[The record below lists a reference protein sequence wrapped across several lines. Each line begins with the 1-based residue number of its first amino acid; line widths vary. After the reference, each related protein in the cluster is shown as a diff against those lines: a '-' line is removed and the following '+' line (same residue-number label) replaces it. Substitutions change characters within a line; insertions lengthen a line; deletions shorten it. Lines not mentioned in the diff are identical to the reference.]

1 MNSNPEWRKDA
12 LLDKP
17 YFAPLHPFVYR
28 LGRDA
33 FPTLQ
38 DCNALLEWH
47 TPAVTVQSGQPVRF
61 VAQQHGKLPF
71 ESQYEPRC
79 YLKGEVATREGNWHD
94 LFNALV
100 WMAFPKAKTAINAR
114 HYHVLTDHSKGAD
127 TGMSGGRGSTRDT
140 STLLDESG
148 VIVVC
153 ADAELARLLRDFQWK
168 ELFWVRR
175 EQVRSSMG
183 FYLFGHGLYEKALRP
198 YIGMT
203 GQGLLLAAEPEFF
216 NWALER
222 QLEYLDGRLSAYLS
236 DRQHL
241 TSTRELTPVPLLGIP
256 GWAAENECAVYYDN
270 KDYFRAGRHGRSAS

>member
-1 MNSNPEWRKDA
+1 MRFELVSTGFIPLSPA
-12 LLDKP
+12 L
-17 YFAPLHPFVYR
+17 A
-28 LGRDA
+28 A
-33 FPTLQ
+33 
-38 DCNALLEWH
+38 
-47 TPAVTVQSGQPVRF
+47 PVRMPNGF
-61 VAQQHGKLPF
+61 HQIAMISTSSPQLRTQGII
-71 ESQYEPRC
+71 SC
-79 YLKGEVATREGNWHD
+79 GA
-94 LFNALV
+94 
-100 WMAFPKAKTAINAR
+100 AINAR
-114 HYHVLTDHSKGAD
+114 HYHVLTDHSKVAD
-127 TGMSGGRGSTRDT
+127 TGMFGGRGSTRDT

-183 FYLFGHGLYEKALRP
+183 FYLFGHGLYEKALRT

>member
-1 MNSNPEWRKDA
+1 MNPPPEWHKDA

-17 YFAPLHPFVYR
+17 CFAPLQPFVSR
-28 LGRDA
+28 LGGDT

-38 DCNALLEWH
+38 ECNALLEWH
-47 TPAVTVQSGQPVRF
+47 TPAATVQSGQRVRF
-61 VAQQHGKLPF
+61 VAQQYGKLPF

-100 WMAFPKAKTAINAR
+100 WMAFPKAKAAINAR
-114 HYHVLTDHSKGAD
+114 HYHALTGGDS
-127 TGMSGGRGSTRDT
+127 GMSGGRGSTRDT

-153 ADAELARLLRDFQWK
+153 ADADLAQLLRDFRWK

-175 EQVRSSMG
+175 AQVRSSMG

-198 YIGMT
+198 YVGMT
-203 GQGLLLAAEPEFF
+203 GQGLLLATEQEFF
-216 NWALER
+216 SWTLER
-222 QLEYLDGRLSAYLS
+222 QLEHLDGRLSAYLS
-236 DRQHL
+236 DRRHL
-241 TSTRELTPVPLLGIP
+241 ASTRELTPVPLLGIP
-256 GWAAENECAVYYDN
+256 GWAAENESAAYYDN